1 MMATC
6 SKLALLGSLYFS
18 QGLPYGFFM
27 QALPTFLRERGT
39 SLEAIGLT
47 SFLTL
52 PWALKFLWAPL
63 IDRFGSTRFG
73 RRRSWILPLQV
84 LAVANLFFLTT
95 IDPAAHI
102 WMMCAAVVMT
112 NLFAAT
118 QDIATDAFAV
128 DLLDPHERGLANGV
142 QVAGYRVGMVVGG
155 GALLM
160 LMSQLGWSGA
170 FLAMAVLLTV
180 ATIPILLHTEREV
193 PKAAYEQVGAGAI
206 LEFLQRP
213 GMRRWLTVLS
223 IYKIGDY
230 LATGMTKP
238 FLVDMGLSMS
248 DIGLMIGTV
257 GCIAGLVGA
266 MLGGYGAQLF
276 GRRHALLIF
285 GAAQTASVGL
295 YILPAIGYKSMV
307 MLYAACIAEHL
318 ASGMATVTLFTMMM
332 DVCRPETAAT
342 DYTVQASIVVIA
354 SGAASAVSGFSAKA
368 LGYAGHFGL
377 ATIWSA
383 VALVLIARLLPP
395 AGKDIA

>member
-1 MMATC
+1 MKTWA
-6 SKLALLGSLYFS
+6 KLWLLGSLYFS

-52 PWALKFLWAPL
+52 PWALKFLWAPMV
-63 IDRFGSTRFG
+63 DRYGSPRFG
-73 RRRSWILPLQV
+73 RRRSWILPLQA
-84 LAVANLFFLTT
+84 LAIANLFLLTS
-95 IDPAAHI
+95 IDPTAHL
-102 WMMCAAVVMT
+102 WLMCGAVVMT

-170 FLAMAVLLTV
+170 FLSMGVMLTV
-180 ATIPILLHTEREV
+180 ATIPILFHTEREM
-193 PKAAYEQVGAGAI
+193 PKSAYESVGWPSIA
-206 LEFLQRP
+206 EFLRRP
-213 GMRRWLTVLS
+213 GMRRWLTVLA
-223 IYKIGDY
+223 IYKVGDY

-238 FLVDMGLSMS
+238 FLVDLGLSMA

-257 GCIAGLVGA
+257 GCIAGLIGA
-266 MLGGYGAQLF
+266 MMGGWGAQLL
-276 GRRHALLIF
+276 GRKNALLIF

-295 YILPAIGYKSMV
+295 YILPALGYKSME

-342 DYTVQASIVVIA
+342 DYTVQASLVVIA
-354 SGAASAVSGFSAKA
+354 SGAASALSGYSAAA
-368 LGYAGHFGL
+368 LGYAGHFTV
-377 ATIWSA
+377 ATVWSA
-383 VALVLIARLLPP
+383 LALVLIAGLLPP
-395 AGKDIA
+395 AGKDVV